1 MSTILTSTN
10 KPAQIRVK
18 QLLAESN
25 INLKDMVLDDFI
37 KFMKNIPETPIKRAI
52 LEEYNSSDT
61 TRHVTLGEV
70 PCENNCSV
78 TLNQVLVSPPVQL
91 ITSTASVA
99 TSAVTGTTEILKD
112 TTVNVLN
119 AIISLKT
126 WFSQGGGRR
135 RSHRQ
140 RRMGRTRHKKRS
152 YVHRN
157 PHKKSWVPR
166 K

>member
-1 MSTILTSTN
+1 MIS
-10 KPAQIRVK
+10 
-18 QLLAESN
+18 
-25 INLKDMVLDDFI
+25 
-37 KFMKNIPETPIKRAI
+37 
-52 LEEYNSSDT
+52 YDT
-61 TRHVTLGEV
+61 TRQVTLAEV
-70 PCENNCSV
+70 YCENNCSV

-135 RSHRQ
+135 RSQRQ

-152 YVHRN
+152 YVHRT